1 MEQFWGSVR
10 RQVMPALVS
19 VAAVLV
25 SIAAIVFI
33 VDTIAGDDDDD
44 RDRATFGS
52 GGGEGLER
60 LLEAFGIEDLDDLD
74 LDDLDLDELRDLLPE
89 QLVQAI
95 SGGPVLGIRF
105 ADQRGEILVEEVLPG
120 SPADEAGVE
129 VGDVIERVDGDPVDG
144 GEELRDALAAIEPGD
159 DYRLTV
165 RRGENRE
172 TLELERPEINVSN
185 LQELIER
192 LLRGQG
198 ALPAPRG
205 DQAPAPRLVP
215 VDPNAAGAPLL
226 GVTTVD
232 TDQGLRVVS
241 VLPGLGA
248 GQAGI
253 EPGDIIEAVN
263 GEPVR
268 SAQQLRG
275 LLSHAEPG
283 DVVRVQVRRDGRTEQ
298 VRVPLSPPTPRGQR
312 FGAPDAAPR
321 FEFDFRGPNGED
333 LRPFLEGLPQELQQR
348 LERIIEQ
355 LLEEGAP
362 AAATGPRRAPAR
374 GRVAPRGSGG
384 RRAPVQDPVLVRV
397 LQR

>member
-1 MEQFWGSVR
+1 MEQFWRNIR

-19 VAAVLV
+19 VAAILV

-44 RDRATFGS
+44 RDSATS
-52 GGGEGLER
+52 RIGGGEGLER
-60 LLEAFGIEDLDDLD
+60 ILAALGIEDLED
-74 LDDLDLDELRDLLPE
+74 LDDLDLDELRELLPE
-89 QLVQAI
+89 QLVQAV

-105 ADQRGEILVEEVLPG
+105 AEDGGEIVVEEVLPR

-129 VGDVIERVDGDPVDG
+129 VGDVIERVDGDPVG
-144 GEELRDALAAIEPGD
+144 SGEELREALAAIEPGD

-165 RRGENRE
+165 RRGESRE
-172 TLELERPEINVSN
+172 TLDVERPEINVAN

-198 ALPAPRG
+198 AVPERRG

-232 TDQGLRVVS
+232 TDRGLRVVS

-248 GQAGI
+248 EEAGI

-268 SAQQLRG
+268 GARQLRE
-275 LLSHAEPG
+275 LLSQAEPG
-283 DVVRVQVRRDGRTEQ
+283 DVVRVQVRRDGRTER
-298 VRVPLSPPTPRGQR
+298 VRVVLSPRTPLGQR
-312 FGAPDAAPR
+312 FGAPDATPR

-333 LRPFLEGLPQELQQR
+333 LRPFLEGLPEDLQRR
-348 LERIIEQ
+348 LERILEQ
-355 LLEEGAP
+355 LLEEGALP
-362 AAATGPRRAPAR
+362 PRRPAP
-374 GRVAPRGSGG
+374 GELQPGG
-384 RRAPVQDPVLVRV
+384 A
-397 LQR
+397 

>member
-1 MEQFWGSVR
+1 MEQFWRSVR
-10 RQVMPALVS
+10 CQVMPALVS
-19 VAAVLV
+19 VAAILV

-60 LLEAFGIEDLDDLD
+60 LLEAFGIEDLDELD
-74 LDDLDLDELRDLLPE
+74 MDDLDLDELRDLLPE

-105 ADQRGEILVEEVLPG
+105 AEQHGEIVVEEVLPG

-129 VGDVIERVDGDPVDG
+129 VGDVIERVNGDPVDG
-144 GEELRDALAAIEPGD
+144 GEELREALAAIEPGD

-172 TLELERPEINVSN
+172 TLELERPEINVTN

-232 TDQGLRVVS
+232 TDRGLRVVS

-275 LLSHAEPG
+275 LLSHAELG
-283 DVVRVQVRRDGRTEQ
+283 EVVRVQVRCDGRTEQ
-298 VRVPLSPPTPRGQR
+298 VRVLLSPRTPLGQR
-312 FGAPDAAPR
+312 FAAPDAAPR

-333 LRPFLEGLPQELQQR
+333 LRPFLEGLPEELQQR
-348 LERIIEQ
+348 LERILEQ
-355 LLEEGAP
+355 LLEEGALP
-362 AAATGPRRAPAR
+362 PRRPAR
-374 GRVAPRGSGG
+374 GALQPGG
-384 RRAPVQDPVLVRV
+384 A
-397 LQR
+397 